1 MTVKQAAE
9 KLEVSP
15 SMVYALIDEG
25 RLPHER
31 IGRRGKRGKIIIRDE
46 HLEAFRA
53 EVRAVL
59 EDD

>member
-31 IGRRGKRGKIIIRDE
+31 IGRRDKRGKIIIRDE

-53 EVRAVL
+53 EVRAEL